1 MSLHVLPGFSAWFLS
16 MCRMASLLVHC
27 KMCGL
32 RTMWLWIACTCA
44 AAVHSAHQCAWQ
56 HPHVSCY
63 VLQDLSGGNVLLTSS
78 SANAHGFTA
87 RVVDFGL
94 ARSLDVKARTAPGR
108 YGTITHMAP
117 ETIREG
123 ELSIACDVY
132 AWGVQLWEMITGG
145 HR

>member
-1 MSLHVLPGFSAWFLS
+1 LPAHAQQVISFTTLHG
-16 MCRMASLLVHC
+16 ASPEKCMEHC
-27 KMCGL
+27 
-32 RTMWLWIACTCA
+32 
-44 AAVHSAHQCAWQ
+44 
-56 HPHVSCY
+56 

-78 SANAHGFTA
+78 AANSHGFTA

-94 ARSLDVKARTAPGR
+94 ARSLVVKARTAPGR

-145 HR
+145 LRQHDCLSCCPGYRGYGCRQWITRATHHQN